1 MIWFVILLIG
11 NLIVAG
17 VYLAW
22 NIIHKTNKNY
32 IVGFVVMIVCPLV
45 GPLFYLLA
53 YLFYKLFFQEP
64 VDLEDVIFSKER
76 IKSFVSAEEESERNL
91 VSLEE
96 AIEITNEKE
105 LRTLMMNVVR
115 GDVQKFLYS
124 ISLAL
129 NSQDTETA
137 HYAASM
143 LQDALN
149 DFRTKVEKERML
161 VLEDSEQSVLYAETL
176 VEYMNQVLEQR
187 AFTDMEQRNFVGIM
201 EEMCDILYQKAPG
214 RLSSMMYE
222 AISLRLLE
230 IEEYDQAEKWCNRA
244 KVFYPNTLA
253 SFTTQLKLYFASG
266 KKEQF
271 FETVEELKNSS
282 VVVDNETLELLR
294 VFK

>member
-201 EEMCDILYQKAPG
+201 EEMCDILYQRAPG
-214 RLSSMMYE
+214 RMSSVMYE

>member
-214 RLSSMMYE
+214 RMSSVMYE

-230 IEEYDQAEKWCNRA
+230 IEDYDQAEKWCNRA

>member
-11 NLIVAG
+11 NLLVAG

-76 IKSFVSAEEESERNL
+76 IKSFVSAEEERERNL

-115 GDVQKFLYS
+115 GEMQKFL
-124 ISLAL
+124 
-129 NSQDTETA
+129 
-137 HYAASM
+137 
-143 LQDALN
+143 
-149 DFRTKVEKERML
+149 
-161 VLEDSEQSVLYAETL
+161 
-176 VEYMNQVLEQR
+176 
-187 AFTDMEQRNFVGIM
+187 
-201 EEMCDILYQKAPG
+201 
-214 RLSSMMYE
+214 
-222 AISLRLLE
+222 
-230 IEEYDQAEKWCNRA
+230 
-244 KVFYPNTLA
+244 
-253 SFTTQLKLYFASG
+253 
-266 KKEQF
+266 
-271 FETVEELKNSS
+271 
-282 VVVDNETLELLR
+282 
-294 VFK
+294 

>member
-1 MIWFVILLIG
+1 MIWFVILLIA
-11 NLIVAG
+11 NLLVAG
-17 VYLAW
+17 IYLTW

-32 IVGFVVMIVCPLV
+32 IVGFVVMLVCPLV
-45 GPLFYLLA
+45 GPLFYFLA
-53 YLFYKLFFQEP
+53 YGFYRLFFQEP

-76 IKSFVSAEEESERNL
+76 VKSFVSAEEEKERNL

-105 LRTLMMNVVR
+105 LRGLMMNVVR
-115 GDVQKFLYS
+115 GDVSRFLYS

-149 DFRTKVEKERML
+149 DFWTKIEKERML
-161 VLEDSEQSVLYAETL
+161 ALEDSEQSMLYAESL

-187 AFTDMEQRNFVGIM
+187 AFTDMEQRNFVKIM
-201 EEMCDILYQKAPG
+201 DEMCELLYQREPG
-214 RLSSMMYE
+214 RITSTMYE
-222 AISLRLLE
+222 AVCLRLLE
-230 IEEYDQAEKWCNRA
+230 IEAYDQTEKWCGRA
-244 KVFYPNTLA
+244 RVFYPNALA
-253 SFTTQLKLYFASG
+253 TFTTQLKLYFASG

-271 FETVEELKNSS
+271 FATVEELKQSS

>member
-187 AFTDMEQRNFVGIM
+187 NFVGIM

-214 RLSSMMYE
+214 RMSSVMYE

>member
-214 RLSSMMYE
+214 RMSSVMYE

-282 VVVDNETLELLR
+282 GVVDNETLELLR

>member
-149 DFRTKVEKERML
+149 DFRTKVEKDRML

-214 RLSSMMYE
+214 RMSSVMYE

>member
-1 MIWFVILLIG
+1 
-11 NLIVAG
+11 
-17 VYLAW
+17 
-22 NIIHKTNKNY
+22 
-32 IVGFVVMIVCPLV
+32 
-45 GPLFYLLA
+45 
-53 YLFYKLFFQEP
+53 
-64 VDLEDVIFSKER
+64 
-76 IKSFVSAEEESERNL
+76 
-91 VSLEE
+91 
-96 AIEITNEKE
+96 
-105 LRTLMMNVVR
+105 
-115 GDVQKFLYS
+115 
-124 ISLAL
+124 
-129 NSQDTETA
+129 
-137 HYAASM
+137 
-143 LQDALN
+143 
-149 DFRTKVEKERML
+149 ML

-214 RLSSMMYE
+214 RMSSVMYE

>member
-96 AIEITNEKE
+96 AIEITNDKE

>member
-161 VLEDSEQSVLYAETL
+161 VLADSEQSVLYAETL

-214 RLSSMMYE
+214 RMSSVMYE

-230 IEEYDQAEKWCNRA
+230 IEDYDQAEKWCNRA

>member
-176 VEYMNQVLEQR
+176 VDYMNQVLEQR

>member
-214 RLSSMMYE
+214 RMSSVMYE

>member
-22 NIIHKTNKNY
+22 NIIHETNKNY

-214 RLSSMMYE
+214 RMSSVMYE

-230 IEEYDQAEKWCNRA
+230 IEDYDQAEKWCNRA

>member
-214 RLSSMMYE
+214 RMSSVMYE

-230 IEEYDQAEKWCNRA
+230 IEDYDQAEKWCNRA

-271 FETVEELKNSS
+271 FETVEEIKNSS

-294 VFK
+294 LFK

>member
-1 MIWFVILLIG
+1 
-11 NLIVAG
+11 
-17 VYLAW
+17 
-22 NIIHKTNKNY
+22 
-32 IVGFVVMIVCPLV
+32 
-45 GPLFYLLA
+45 
-53 YLFYKLFFQEP
+53 
-64 VDLEDVIFSKER
+64 
-76 IKSFVSAEEESERNL
+76 
-91 VSLEE
+91 
-96 AIEITNEKE
+96 
-105 LRTLMMNVVR
+105 
-115 GDVQKFLYS
+115 
-124 ISLAL
+124 
-129 NSQDTETA
+129 
-137 HYAASM
+137 
-143 LQDALN
+143 
-149 DFRTKVEKERML
+149 ML

>member
-1 MIWFVILLIG
+1 MVWFVILLIV
-11 NLIVAG
+11 NLIAAG
-17 VYLAW
+17 IYLVW

-32 IVGFVVMIVCPLV
+32 IVGFIVMLVCPLV

-53 YLFYKLFFQEP
+53 YLFFKLFFQDP
-64 VDLEDVIFSKER
+64 VDLEDVVFSKDR
-76 IKSFVSAEEESERNL
+76 IKSFVSAEEDSERNL

-105 LRTLMMNVVR
+105 LRGLMMNVVR

-161 VLEDSEQSVLYAETL
+161 VLEDSAQSALYAETL

-187 AFTDMEQRNFVGIM
+187 AFTDMEQRNFVKIM
-201 EEMCDILYQKAPG
+201 DEMCEILYQKEPG
-214 RLSSMMYE
+214 RVTSVIYE
-222 AISLRLLE
+222 AVSLRLLE
-230 IEEYDQAEKWCNRA
+230 IEEFEKAEKWCGRA
-244 KVFYPNTLA
+244 KIFYPNALA

-271 FETVEELKNSS
+271 FATVEELKQSS

-294 VFK
+294 VFR